1 MDLQSRFLSNIVLHS
16 IRRYF
21 HHQTHPQLSVIFS
34 LGQMLHSVW
43 ISNGPLLFPSSILHS
58 FQPGAGVSS
67 SSVMYF
73 CLFILFMGF
82 SRQECWS
89 DFPFLSPVDHL
100 LSEVSIMTCLSWV
113 ALHGMTYSYI
123 ELDKAV
129 THVITLVSFLRLWI
143 SLSPLWW
150 MRIRGLWKLPDRRD
164 WFWVMDEYCARGP
177 S

>member
-34 LGQMLHSVW
+34 LGQMLHSFW

-73 CLFILFMGF
+73 CLFILLVGFLWQEYWSGF
-82 SRQECWS
+82 S
-89 DFPFLSPVDHL
+89 FPPPVDYV
-100 LSEVSIMTCLSWV
+100 LSELSTMTCLS
-113 ALHGMTYSYI
+113 S
-123 ELDKAV
+123 V
-129 THVITLVSFLRLWI
+129 TLNFRLKK
-143 SLSPLWW
+143 S
-150 MRIRGLWKLPDRRD
+150 LWKL
-164 WFWVMDEYCARGP
+164 
-177 S
+177 SQI